1 MGRRLQHPLAAAA
14 LLAVLGAGA
23 GVSAVN
29 AQEQEP
35 RGDARAAEWAREVAR
50 ATGHRFKRAR
60 PIRRD
65 PQEPDVLGG
74 VEADLHIGGVERL
87 RFAHAD
93 EALAYA
99 TEAPPGLFT
108 FVEVRGR
115 ELVVVTGALCP
126 DLASVSALRSAAWQL
141 LDPPTAPTDFAAWVS
156 LDGKRQASFM
166 ADATVADYVSGIVQ
180 GIGRAGQPVRGV
192 DWRGPE
198 AATVRLIEGFTIAVE
213 RTAPA
218 GVLSWGGLTDPTRA
232 EARRMAQALG
242 VAPAEAE

>member
-14 LLAVLGAGA
+14 LLAVVTAGA
-23 GVSAVN
+23 AVSA
-29 AQEQEP
+29 QDPEP

-60 PIRRD
+60 PVRPD
-65 PQEPDVLGG
+65 PEEPDVLGG

-93 EALAYA
+93 EAMAYA
-99 TEAPPGLFT
+99 MEAPPGLFT

-141 LDPPTAPTDFAAWVS
+141 LDPPTAPTDYAAWVS
-156 LDGKRQASFM
+156 LDSKRQASFM
-166 ADATVADYVSGIVQ
+166 ADATVTDYVNGIVQ

-198 AATVRLIEGFTIAVE
+198 AATVRLIEGFTISVE

-218 GVLSWGGLTDPTRA
+218 GVLSWGGPTDATRA

-242 VAPAEAE
+242 VAPSEDE